1 MLITM
6 EAEFKSILD
15 AVRAIKIGMK
25 TLEYWDDIYLIA
37 NKKEEIYVVCDDPGQ
52 FIKNGWSNCGTDEDP
67 SKYAKEF
74 KVFQYQHID
83 RVRGVSKNGF
93 YQLVKFKNKKHE
105 YARKEMDVQFEQS
118 VDFWV

>member
-1 MLITM
+1 M

-15 AVRAIKIGMK
+15 AVRAIKIGLK
-25 TLEYWDDIYLIA
+25 TLEYWDDIYLVI
-37 NKKEEIYVVCDDPGQ
+37 NTEDETYVVCDNPGQ
-52 FIKNGWSNCGTDEDP
+52 FIKNGWDCGADNNP
-67 SKYAKEF
+67 SDYVNEF

-105 YARKEMDVQFEQS
+105 YARKEMDVQFERS